1 MGVTGDAVEAI
12 RLKLDIADVVSDYVP
27 NLQRSG
33 KNLKGLCPFHNE
45 KTPSFIVS
53 PERQT
58 FHCFGCGE
66 GGDAFSF
73 VMKAEN
79 LTFPEALEKLAAKT
93 GVPLVQTERKD
104 RHYEEKMSLK
114 AVLDFASSFYH
125 SELLRSPA
133 AEHARRYLAGR
144 KVSKESFERF
154 QLGFVPD
161 SNVFLE
167 AAKKKGFSEA
177 RLISSGVAV
186 KISGRLRPSFFGRI
200 LFPIRDSKGSVV
212 GFGGRVLNS
221 EIQPKYL
228 NSAESP
234 LFSKSRILYGVFE
247 RLSSIRANREIFL
260 MEGYLDVLMA
270 HQYGI
275 DAAVA
280 PLGTAITSEHAKTI
294 KRYGAKT
301 VIAFDPDSAGR
312 AAALRSAE
320 ILLPED
326 IDVRIAVLPGDQ
338 DPDEILIE
346 KGATALRELLN
357 QALDPAAFKTE
368 ILLAGHKGPLS
379 SSKKSE
385 IAHEV
390 FGLIS
395 KTSDEVLRSEWLR
408 ALSQRLQ
415 IPEDSLRMEFKK
427 EMDKKFRFRRPYDS
441 NNGRENLKAS
451 APKIEASPFERQV
464 LCLMIKDPSLTAIA
478 SETHFMSPDARATW
492 QALLSAESHL
502 PGWPA
507 RLLENAGSAKP
518 LASELLMIAES
529 MEGEDPKQELN
540 RIFTRRHLEE
550 RLQELEGRIHSQKDG
565 ELHPDLRLEY
575 QKVLCELKGSR

>member
-1 MGVTGDAVEAI
+1 MGVTGDTVEAI

-45 KTPSFIVS
+45 KTPSFILS

-73 VMKAEN
+73 VMKVEN
-79 LTFPEALEKLAAKT
+79 LTFPEAIEKLAAKA

-104 RHYEEKMSLK
+104 RHYEEKMSFK
-114 AVLDFASSFYH
+114 AVLDFASAFYH
-125 SELLRSPA
+125 GELLSAPV
-133 AEHARRYLAGR
+133 AEHARRYLASR
-144 KVSKESFERF
+144 KVSKESLERF
-154 QLGFVPD
+154 QLGFVSD

-177 RLISSGVAV
+177 RLLSAGVAV
-186 KISGRLRPSFFGRI
+186 KINGRLRPSFFGRI
-200 LFPIRDSKGSVV
+200 LFPIRDSRGGVA

-228 NSAESP
+228 NSSESL
-234 LFSKSRILYGVFE
+234 LFSKGRILYGIFE
-247 RLSSIRANREIFL
+247 GLSSIRAKREIIL

-275 DAAVA
+275 ESAVA

-294 KRYGAKT
+294 KRYGAKA

-312 AAALRSAE
+312 TAALRSAE

-326 IDVRIAVLPGDQ
+326 IDVRIAVLPGDK

-346 KGATALRELLN
+346 KGASAFKTILDE
-357 QALDPAAFKTE
+357 ALDPAAFKTE
-368 ILLAGHKGPLS
+368 ILLSGRKGPLS

-427 EMDKKFRFRRPYDS
+427 ETDKKFRFRRPYDS
-441 NNGRENLKAS
+441 NDGRDDLKAG
-451 APKIEASPFERQV
+451 AEKIEASPFERQV
-464 LCLMIKDPSLTAIA
+464 LCLMMKNPSLASIA
-478 SETHFMSPDARATW
+478 DETHFRSPDARATW
-492 QALLSAESHL
+492 QALLSVESHL
-502 PGWPA
+502 PGWSA
-507 RLLENAGSAKP
+507 RLLENAGPAKT

-529 MEGEDPKQELN
+529 MEGEDPHQELS
-540 RIFTRRHLEE
+540 RIFTHRRLEE
-550 RLQELEGRIHSQKDG
+550 RLQELEGRIHSQMDG